1 VLWCFAPVW
10 CADLA
15 SMSHRNVVRYY
26 ISFVAGHH
34 LWVVT
39 EFADCGSCGLLL
51 RGGVRLAED
60 FIAAVLL
67 SVLRGVEYRPRDI
80 ITATG
85 TPGLTEICLCF

>member
-1 VLWCFAPVW
+1 VW